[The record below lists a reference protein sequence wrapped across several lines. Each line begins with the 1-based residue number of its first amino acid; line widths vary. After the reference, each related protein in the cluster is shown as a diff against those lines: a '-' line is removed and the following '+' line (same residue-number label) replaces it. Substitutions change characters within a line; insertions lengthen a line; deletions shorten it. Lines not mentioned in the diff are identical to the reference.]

1 MVNFPLVLDMKQQV
15 CHPKTISILTTILTT
30 SESKSRNFQDNLKTI
45 YMNKFKNSLLNWCKN
60 DILASVC

>member
-1 MVNFPLVLDMKQQV
+1 M
-15 CHPKTISILTTILTT
+15 LTT